1 MHKRR
6 NGRNLAV
13 THDGT
18 GGPPQLYK
26 ASTEENYPAGKFF
39 TTAYIVK
46 CKKKQ
51 CDECTS
57 KNVTHRHND
66 RTILQQISLGFQI
79 FLRCSTLSTFK
90 KQLHH

>member
-39 TTAYIVK
+39 TTAYILK
-46 CKKKQ
+46 CKKKA
-51 CDECTS
+51 
-57 KNVTHRHND
+57 V
-66 RTILQQISLGFQI
+66 
-79 FLRCSTLSTFK
+79 
-90 KQLHH
+90 